1 LSGTCDNVVMQHG
14 DGAASSDP
22 FAGDAPGAPAP
33 DGSTPRVVVVG
44 AGRAGGALVMAL
56 SAAGWTVS
64 GPVRRGDDLA
74 ASVRGADVVVIA
86 TPDDA
91 VAGVSASL
99 VGAVDA
105 VVMHLSGSLGLE
117 VLDGHQRRGCVHP
130 LVSLPS
136 PEVGA
141 KRLVGAWF
149 AVAGDPVTVDIVD
162 ALRGRYVTV
171 ADDHRAAYHAAAC
184 IAANHLVAL
193 LAQVERV
200 AATAG
205 VPLDTYMDLVRT
217 TVDNVAELGCA
228 AALTGPAA
236 RGDESTIARHREA
249 LAPDELEA
257 YDAMMRSAQRLA
269 GRPVTDVPTPGG
281 NTAGAGATDPPPSTS
296 VTGVPG
302 AP

>member
-1 LSGTCDNVVMQHG
+1 MQHG
-14 DGAASSDP
+14 DGAVSSDS
-22 FAGDAPGAPAP
+22 FAGNAPSAPAP
-33 DGSTPRVVVVG
+33 DGSTPQVAVIG
-44 AGRAGGALVMAL
+44 AGRAGGALAMAL
-56 SAAGWTVS
+56 SAAGWSVS
-64 GPVRRGDDLA
+64 GPVRRGDDLV

-99 VGAVDA
+99 VGVVDA

-205 VPLDTYMDLVRT
+205 VPLDTYLDLVRT

-249 LAPDELEA
+249 LAPEELEA

-269 GRPVTDVPTPGG
+269 GRPATDPAATGG
-281 NTAGAGATDPPPSTS
+281 NTADGRVTDATPGAR
-296 VTGVPG
+296 VTGPPG
-302 AP
+302 TP